1 MSIEQNDKNDVS
13 LEEINQIIKPYFSSD
28 QFDDFLFNYIAN
40 MIYIDR
46 PENENELKS
55 LIGDYLSDRLK
66 YPEDKKNQICKD
78 INIKLHKSGI
88 KGNRKAIIAEKLKYP
103 IKLMD
108 VNVGSKNT
116 ITSLSFDPNALTFQM
131 DKMYA
136 QGIVQSE
143 KKIEFT
149 FDKKKIK
156 EMEKFME
163 EKEKMRESIEEVT
176 INHDKDESHKVDIN
190 IPSFTIHIGGKTL
203 IKDATLKISFGRR
216 YILIGRNGI
225 GKTTLLN
232 HIMRKEIDGIP
243 KHLQIVHV
251 EQETILN
258 DNPLLDEI
266 LLCDIERTKLLNEVN
281 EINKK
286 LLNEK
291 KENEIKKLSQKL
303 IEVNKRLQDI
313 DASEAENKA
322 KFVLLGLGFHEDD
335 FTKKTKEFS
344 GGWRVRI
351 SLAKALFVMPDL
363 LLLDEPTNHLDMN
376 AVMWLE
382 DYLNNWPYT
391 LIIVS
396 HARNFIDNI
405 ATDIIHLQNQKL
417 TYYKGNYTD
426 FEKTRNDQIKLNHR
440 LHEAQTRKIEHIQEF
455 IDRFKYKAS
464 RASSVQSR
472 IKQLNKMEIVKEILD
487 DPSCIFIFP
496 KPDKINP
503 PVLRLDKADLGYN
516 GKTILE
522 KVNLNIDMNSRIAL
536 VGANGSGKTTLLK
549 GLDGKI
555 IPMNGLCYRHSKL
568 RLAVYAQHHIDQ
580 LDLYLSP
587 VEQIKKFYPDNTD
600 EQIRNH
606 LGKFG
611 ITGNLSLRPNY
622 LLSGGQK
629 SRVCLALIV
638 MNNPQIILMDE
649 PTNHLDLDAINA
661 LSIALN
667 SYEGGLLVVSHDQNF
682 VEIVCNQIYMIE
694 NKKCKQFRGSFN
706 DYRKY
711 LRSALEKN
719 GGKNIPHLK

>member
-1 MSIEQNDKNDVS
+1 MTSELIEKSDVS
-13 LEEINQIIKPYFSSD
+13 KEEITEIIKPYFSSD
-28 QFDDFLFNYIAN
+28 QFDDFLFNYIVN
-40 MIYIDR
+40 MIYIDK
-46 PENENELKS
+46 PENENELKI
-55 LIGDYLSDRLK
+55 LIGDYLSDRIK

-78 INIKLHKSGI
+78 INLKLHKFGI
-88 KGNRKAIIAEKLKYP
+88 KGSRKAIIAERLKNP
-103 IKLMD
+103 IKLSD

-143 KKIEFT
+143 KKVEFK
-149 FDKKKIK
+149 FDKRKIK

-163 EKEKMRESIEEVT
+163 EKEKIRESIEEVT
-176 INHDKDESHKVDIN
+176 LNHDKDESHKIDIN
-190 IPSFTIHIGGKTL
+190 INTFTIHIGGKTL
-203 IKDATLKISFGRR
+203 LEDASLKIAFGRR
-216 YILIGRNGI
+216 YVLIGRNGV

-232 HIMRKEIDGIP
+232 HIMRKEIDGVP
-243 KHLQIVHV
+243 KNLQIVHV
-251 EQETILN
+251 EQETIITE
-258 DNPLLDEI
+258 NPLLDEV

-281 EINKK
+281 DINKK
-286 LLNEK
+286 LLSEK

-303 IEVNKRLQDI
+303 IEVNKRLEEI

-322 KFVLLGLGFHEDD
+322 KFILLGLGFHEED
-335 FTKKTKEFS
+335 FSKKTKDFS

-396 HARNFIDNI
+396 HARDFIDNV
-405 ATDIIHLQNQKL
+405 ATDIIHLQNKKL

-426 FEKTRNDQIKLNHR
+426 FEKTRSDQIKLNHR
-440 LHEAQTRKIEHIQEF
+440 LHEAQTKKIEHIQEF
-455 IDRFKYKAS
+455 IDRFRYKAK
-464 RASSVQSR
+464 RAGLVQSR
-472 IKQLNKMEIVKEILD
+472 IKQLNKMELVEEILE

-496 KPDKINP
+496 KPDTINP

-516 GKTILE
+516 GKVILE
-522 KVNLNIDMNSRIAL
+522 KINLNIDMSSRVAL

-549 GLDGKI
+549 GLDGKL
-555 IPMNGLCYRHSKL
+555 IPMSGLCYRHSKL
-568 RLAVYAQHHIDQ
+568 RLAVFAQHHIDQ

-587 VEQIKKFYPDNTD
+587 VEQIKKYYNDLSE
-600 EQIRNH
+600 EQIRSH

-667 SYEGGLLVVSHDQNF
+667 SYDGGLLVVSHDQNF
-682 VEIVCNQIYMIE
+682 VERVCNQIYMIV
-694 NKKCKQFRGSFN
+694 NKKCK
-706 DYRKY
+706 
-711 LRSALEKN
+711 
-719 GGKNIPHLK
+719 

>member
-1 MSIEQNDKNDVS
+1 MTSELIEKSDVS
-13 LEEINQIIKPYFSSD
+13 KEEITEIIKPYFSSD
-28 QFDDFLFNYIAN
+28 QFDDFLFNYIVN
-40 MIYIDR
+40 MIYIDK
-46 PENENELKS
+46 PENENELKI
-55 LIGDYLSDRLK
+55 LIGDYLSDRIK

-78 INIKLHKSGI
+78 INLKLHKFGI
-88 KGNRKAIIAEKLKYP
+88 KGSRKAIIAERLKNP
-103 IKLMD
+103 IKLSD

-143 KKIEFT
+143 KKVEFK
-149 FDKKKIK
+149 FDKRKIK

-163 EKEKMRESIEEVT
+163 EKEKIRESIEEVT
-176 INHDKDESHKVDIN
+176 LNHDKDESHKIDIN
-190 IPSFTIHIGGKTL
+190 INTFTIHIGGKTL
-203 IKDATLKISFGRR
+203 LEDASLKIAFGRR
-216 YILIGRNGI
+216 YVLIGRNGV

-232 HIMRKEIDGIP
+232 HIMRKEIDGVP
-243 KHLQIVHV
+243 KNLQIVHV
-251 EQETILN
+251 EQETIITE
-258 DNPLLDEI
+258 NPLLDEV

-281 EINKK
+281 DINKK
-286 LLNEK
+286 LLSEK

-303 IEVNKRLQDI
+303 IEVNKRLEEI

-322 KFVLLGLGFHEDD
+322 KFILLGLGFHEED
-335 FTKKTKEFS
+335 FSKKTKDFS

-351 SLAKALFVMPDL
+351 PLAKALFVMPDL

-396 HARNFIDNI
+396 HARDFIDNV
-405 ATDIIHLQNQKL
+405 ATDIIHLQNKKL

-426 FEKTRNDQIKLNHR
+426 FEKTRSEQIKLNHR
-440 LHEAQTRKIEHIQEF
+440 LHEAQTKKIEHIQEF
-455 IDRFKYKAS
+455 IDRFRYKAK
-464 RASSVQSR
+464 RAGLVQSR
-472 IKQLNKMEIVKEILD
+472 IKQLNKMELVEEILE

-496 KPDKINP
+496 KPDTINP

-516 GKTILE
+516 GKVILE
-522 KVNLNIDMNSRIAL
+522 KINLNIDMSSRVAL

-549 GLDGKI
+549 GLDGKL
-555 IPMNGLCYRHSKL
+555 IPMSGLCYRHSKL
-568 RLAVYAQHHIDQ
+568 RLAVFAQHHIDQ

-587 VEQIKKFYPDNTD
+587 VEQIKKYYNDLSE
-600 EQIRNH
+600 EQIRSH

-661 LSIALN
+661 LIIALN
-667 SYEGGLLVVSHDQNF
+667 SYDGGLLVVSHDQNF
-682 VEIVCNQIYMIE
+682 VERVCNQIYMIE
-694 NKKCKQFRGSFN
+694 NKKCKLFRGNFD

-711 LRSALEKN
+711 LRNNMEKN
-719 GGKNIPHLK
+719 GIPQLK

>member
-1 MSIEQNDKNDVS
+1 MTSELIEKSDVS
-13 LEEINQIIKPYFSSD
+13 KEEITEIIKPYFSSD
-28 QFDDFLFNYIAN
+28 QFDDFLFNYIVN
-40 MIYIDR
+40 MIYIDK
-46 PENENELKS
+46 PENENELKI
-55 LIGDYLSDRLK
+55 LIGDYLSDRIK

-78 INIKLHKSGI
+78 INLKLHKFGI
-88 KGNRKAIIAEKLKYP
+88 KGSRKAIIAERLKNP
-103 IKLMD
+103 IKLSD

-143 KKIEFT
+143 KKVEFK
-149 FDKKKIK
+149 FDKRKIK

-163 EKEKMRESIEEVT
+163 EKEKIRESIEEVT
-176 INHDKDESHKVDIN
+176 LNHDKDESHKIDIN
-190 IPSFTIHIGGKTL
+190 INTFTIHIGGKTL
-203 IKDATLKISFGRR
+203 LEDASLKIAFGRR
-216 YILIGRNGI
+216 YVLIGRNGV

-232 HIMRKEIDGIP
+232 HIMRKEIDGVP
-243 KHLQIVHV
+243 KNLQIVHV
-251 EQETILN
+251 EQETIITE
-258 DNPLLDEI
+258 NPLLDEV

-281 EINKK
+281 DINKK
-286 LLNEK
+286 LLSEK

-303 IEVNKRLQDI
+303 IEVNKRLEEI

-322 KFVLLGLGFHEDD
+322 KFILLGLGFHEED
-335 FTKKTKEFS
+335 FSKKTKDFS

-396 HARNFIDNI
+396 HARDFIDNV
-405 ATDIIHLQNQKL
+405 ATDIIHLQNKKL

-426 FEKTRNDQIKLNHR
+426 FEKTRSEQIKLNHR
-440 LHEAQTRKIEHIQEF
+440 LHEAQTKKIEHIQEF
-455 IDRFKYKAS
+455 IDRFRYKAK
-464 RASSVQSR
+464 RAGLVQSR
-472 IKQLNKMEIVKEILD
+472 IKQLNKMELVEEILE

-496 KPDKINP
+496 KPDTINP

-516 GKTILE
+516 GKVILE
-522 KVNLNIDMNSRIAL
+522 KINLNIDMSSRVAL

-549 GLDGKI
+549 GLDGKL
-555 IPMNGLCYRHSKL
+555 IPMSGLCYRHSKL
-568 RLAVYAQHHIDQ
+568 RLAVFAQHHIDQ

-587 VEQIKKFYPDNTD
+587 VEQIKKYYNDLSE
-600 EQIRNH
+600 EQIRSH

-661 LSIALN
+661 LAIALN
-667 SYEGGLLVVSHDQNF
+667 SFDGGLLIVSHDQNF
-682 VEIVCNQIYMIE
+682 VERVCNQIYMIE
-694 NKKCKQFRGSFN
+694 NKRCKQFRGNFN

-711 LRSALEKN
+711 LRNNMEKN
-719 GGKNIPHLK
+719 GIPQLK